1 MKIMIVDDEVIIRT
15 GLAQVIKWEEYGL
28 ELLEPA
34 ESAEE
39 ALERMPNER
48 PHILLTDIR
57 MSGKTGLQLAEE
69 AREMLPDLEVVILSG
84 YDDFTYT
91 QQAIRQQ
98 VGDYLL
104 KTSRPEE
111 IVKTVLAAKR
121 RVEEKWAAVS
131 HDFQRNREARNRLF
145 ERLVMQGGSGGAD
158 MQLLSTALVRL
169 FSGTEPHNGYRVIIV
184 CAEGWGETHKSELL
198 LFAVDNMLNELMV
211 CETLLLKNKI
221 VAVVR
226 TREGLDSGMPSRSM
240 IGQIENLLRCRL
252 TAAGGRL
259 VAKPEQLHQSYETA
273 EQAFRYRGL
282 LPEAVWTYDQIE
294 HRRGGSSICNE
305 TDEQE
310 LAAILLQN
318 DPIALR
324 SWAQRYVQT
333 RLEDPQMTVDSLQ
346 ASLRSAEESGVR
358 WLRRVLAMTG
368 REAAVDDGSIQAA
381 AVSGL
386 PQEDL
391 FRYLHAIMKLYH
403 NRLADGQTTH
413 VRKAMTYIEQNL
425 EDDVGLQHVARQ
437 VHLHP
442 SHLSEVFKKETGM
455 TFGDYVTRQKIAR
468 AKALL
473 AASPAK
479 ISEIAQKLGYE
490 DVKYFGQ
497 LFKKF
502 TGKTPSEYR
511 SDPLHAEP
519 AREE

>member
-15 GLAQVIKWEEYGL
+15 GLAQVIKWHEYGL

-39 ALERMPNER
+39 ALERIPVER

-98 VGDYLL
+98 VSDYLL

-111 IVKTVLAAKR
+111 IVKTVLAAKQ
-121 RVEEKWAAVS
+121 RVEAKWAAVG

-145 ERLVMQGGSGGAD
+145 ERFVMQERPSDADLELMSGVLG
-158 MQLLSTALVRL
+158 RL
-169 FSGTEPHNGYRVIIV
+169 FSGTAAQGGYRVLIV
-184 CAEGWGETHKSELL
+184 YAEGWGGTHKPELL
-198 LFAVDNMLNELMV
+198 LFAVDNMLNELLE
-211 CETLLLKNKI
+211 CETLLMKNQI

-226 TREGLDSGMPSRSM
+226 FRSGYDDWMPSRSV
-240 IGQIENLLRCRL
+240 IGQIERLLKCRV
-252 TAAGGRL
+252 TVAGGKT
-259 VAKPEQLHQSYETA
+259 VARPELLHESYETA
-273 EQAFRYRGL
+273 EEAFRYRGL
-282 LPEAVWTYDQIE
+282 LPDAVWSYDQIE
-294 HRRGGSSICNE
+294 HRRGGLSICSE
-305 TDEQE
+305 VEEQE
-310 LAAILLQN
+310 LAAIMLQN

-324 SWAQRYVQT
+324 NWAQQYVQS
-333 RLEDPQMTVDSLQ
+333 RLEDPQMTVTSLE
-346 ASLRSAEESGVR
+346 ASLRSAEEGVLR

-368 REAAVDDGSIQAA
+368 REGALEEGAIEAFPTGS
-381 AVSGL
+381 
-386 PQEDL
+386 PRDDL
-391 FRYLHAIMKLYH
+391 FRYLHAVMKLYH
-403 NRLADGQTTH
+403 NRLAEGQTTH
-413 VRKAMTYIEQNL
+413 VQRAMTYIEEHL
-425 EDDVGLQHVARQ
+425 EDDVGLQQVAKN

-455 TFGDYVTRQKIAR
+455 TFGDYVIRQKIAR
-468 AKALL
+468 AKELL
-473 AASPAK
+473 ATSPAK

-502 TGKTPSEYR
+502 TGKPPSEYR
-511 SDPLHAEP
+511 SDALQTGLE
-519 AREE
+519 RND